1 MLKIITILLLI
12 STASFA
18 QSSASD
24 SLNQLVQKKVAHYK
38 SNKAVGGLLALTGGA
53 VSVIAMNQKVSLI
66 GESSGMSLGTALAM
80 LAAGVTT
87 FIIGTVVFINADTKL
102 NRLRKNTDLLY
113 NQSSLGVPGQ
123 RLSPT
128 TQQLSLVVR
137 FGR

>member
-1 MLKIITILLLI
+1 MPSLIALLLLLI

-18 QSSASD
+18 QTSGD
-24 SLNQLVQKKVAHYK
+24 SLNQLVQKQIAHYK
-38 SNKAVGGLLALTGGA
+38 SNKAVGGMLALTGGA
-53 VSVIAMNQKVSLI
+53 VSVIAMNQKVSLF
-66 GESSGMSLGTALAM
+66 GESSGMPLGTALAM
-80 LAAGVTT
+80 LAAGITT
-87 FIIGTVVFINADTKL
+87 FIIGTVVFINADTKM

-128 TQQLSLVVR
+128 PQQLSLVVR